1 MVLLGMRHKE
11 FRLINT
17 RKQHEENKNF
27 AEQLLRE
34 TKYKIK
40 QWEIIQSRDPVY

>member
-1 MVLLGMRHKE
+1 MVLFRMRHKE